1 MREAFEVL
9 QMQQV
14 LGESA
19 TPGPQQQ
26 VPATPLQAM
35 LGRVNGLE
43 LKTTPKL
50 EKYQVRNDSKVAA
63 ASECVNGGVVRAIL
77 ESNMA
82 DGSAS
87 ARIRVRG
94 VAK

>member
-1 MREAFEVL
+1 
-9 QMQQV
+9 MQQV

-63 ASECVNGGVVRAIL
+63 QPVSV
-77 ESNMA
+77 SMA
-82 DGSAS
+82 ELFGPFLNQTWQMAPQAPGS
-87 ARIRVRG
+87 VFE
-94 VAK
+94 V